1 MKRLHIDLAPTSAR
15 RLLYRTHPVV
25 RWLALAG
32 LLLCFVAGLQAQ
44 KLLARL
50 DTLEREAVHIAERTA
65 QAERVRVSV
74 ARAPIDA
81 KQAVAVNAAIARLN
95 LPWDDILDALE
106 AATPQQI
113 ALLSITPDASRALL
127 RIEAESTSS
136 EQMIGYLT
144 ALQQQ
149 PLFGRVDLVRNELAK
164 DRTDGVLRFQIEAQW
179 RRAAP

>member
-1 MKRLHIDLAPTSAR
+1 MKRLHIDLAPSGAR
-15 RLLYRTHPVV
+15 RLLYRTHPLL
-25 RWLALAG
+25 RWLALAA
-32 LLLCFVAGLQAQ
+32 LVLCVVAGLRAQ
-44 KLLARL
+44 KLLTRL
-50 DTLEREAVHIAERTA
+50 DSLEREAAHIAERAA
-65 QAERVRVSV
+65 QAARVRVSV

-106 AATPQQI
+106 AATPHQV

-127 RIEAESTSS
+127 RIEAESSNS

-149 PLFGRVDLVRNELAK
+149 PLFGRVDLVRNELAR
-164 DRTDGVLRFQIEAQW
+164 DRSDGVLRFQIEAQW
-179 RRAAP
+179 RRVAP